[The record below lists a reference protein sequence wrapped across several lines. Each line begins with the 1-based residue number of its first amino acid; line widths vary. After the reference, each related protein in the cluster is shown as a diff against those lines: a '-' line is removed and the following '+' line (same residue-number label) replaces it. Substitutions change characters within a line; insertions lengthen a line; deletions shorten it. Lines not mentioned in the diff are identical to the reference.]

1 MLLFAAISRYWIE
14 RYRAFLKGDRDV
26 KNIFFLALGLLVV
39 TALPGW
45 AAPPTAGVACPDT
58 FKCTFSAAGTHA
70 LLSQA
75 TDGHPIGVVGSISF
89 GTGTPV
95 PVEMNEEVNDNGTV
109 TSLSF
114 SGTCTDGTAG
124 TSGAPDTPGTIS
136 FTSGPSFSFLIGGFV
151 PSAHQVIR
159 ITETDSS
166 NVVLVGFC
174 D

>member
-1 MLLFAAISRYWIE
+1 M
-14 RYRAFLKGDRDV
+14 
-26 KNIFFLALGLLVV
+26 
-39 TALPGW
+39 
-45 AAPPTAGVACPDT
+45 

-70 LLSQA
+70 LLGGA
-75 TDGHPIGVVGSISF
+75 TDGHPIGVVGSITF

-109 TSLSF
+109 ASHSF

-136 FTSGPSFSFLIGGFV
+136 FTGGGPTFSFLIGGFA
-151 PSAHQVIR
+151 PSAPSAIR

-174 D
+174 E